1 MPDKPRKPRTRIAQ
15 DDIDLFRRAMSGA
28 TRYEETAPRAAAKKS
43 SAKKPAAK
51 KTAAPKPKPSA
62 KTPRRKPPA
71 PAAKPARRGVLR
83 DQTEQGDY
91 VEFARGGLQTRVM
104 RKLKRGEYRI
114 GAELDLHGLTTAEA
128 EKALS
133 DFLRA
138 AAAKGAKAAL
148 VIHGKGLRS
157 GGKGG
162 VMKRFVLGW
171 LKKRGE
177 VKAFCSAVGKD
188 GGTGAVYLLLGK
200 KK

>member
-51 KTAAPKPKPSA
+51 KSAAPKPKPSA

-188 GGTGAVYLLLGK
+188 GGTGAVYVLLGRG
-200 KK
+200 

>member
-51 KTAAPKPKPSA
+51 KSAAPKPKPAA
-62 KTPRRKPPA
+62 KIPRRKPPA

-128 EKALS
+128 EKALG
-133 DFLRA
+133 DFCKRPRRRA
-138 AAAKGAKAAL
+138 RKRRWSFTGKACAVAAKEG
-148 VIHGKGLRS
+148 
-157 GGKGG
+157 
-162 VMKRFVLGW
+162 
-171 LKKRGE
+171 
-177 VKAFCSAVGKD
+177 
-188 GGTGAVYLLLGK
+188 
-200 KK
+200 